1 MRYEF
6 HPEARLEFRESA
18 AFYEGCRAGL
28 GVAFSIEIESVL
40 SRILETPDRFPFLE
54 DDVRRCLARRFP
66 YGILYTI
73 EADTSSSSQ
82 SCTAAGNRATGAT
95 GCMNEA
101 KRCGSALP

>member
-1 MRYEF
+1 MRHEF

-73 EADTSSSSQ
+73 EADYILIIAVMHCSRKP
-82 SCTAAGNRATGAT
+82 GYWRDRVHERG
-95 GCMNEA
+95 
-101 KRCGSALP
+101 

>member
-1 MRYEF
+1 MRHEF

-40 SRILETPDRFPFLE
+40 RRILEAPDRFPFLE

-73 EADTSSSSQ
+73 EADYILIIAVMHCSRKP
-82 SCTAAGNRATGAT
+82 GYWRDRVHEG
-95 GCMNEA
+95 G
-101 KRCGSALP
+101 

>member
-1 MRYEF
+1 MRHEF

-40 SRILETPDRFPFLE
+40 RRILEAPERSPFLE

-66 YGILYTI
+66 YGVLYTI
-73 EADTSSSSQ
+73 ETDYILIIAVMHCSRKPGYWRDRLPEQ
-82 SCTAAGNRATGAT
+82 S
-95 GCMNEA
+95 
-101 KRCGSALP
+101 